1 MMAFLKVDP
10 RLDGLHSAPR
20 YADLVRRV
28 GLPPSE
34 RILTVH
40 FKQRSRTSQVMCE
53 SKIDL

>member
-1 MMAFLKVDP
+1 MTAFLKVDP

-34 RILTVH
+34 RILTLP
-40 FKQRSRTSQVMCE
+40 FKQLSRMSASVNQE
-53 SKIDL
+53 FA